1 LRSFGVSVGAS
12 PRESLRQFGELAA
25 DIESCGFDAIW
36 VVDFQLGLK
45 DVYAALAIA
54 ALNTHRIMLGTGVTN
69 LITRHP
75 TVTANAITA
84 IAELS
89 DGRAVLGLG
98 AGATAVYAANQPRSS
113 IEDMSR
119 GVAMLRGLLSGN
131 ATEVS
136 GQKVT
141 LYTAHRHVPIYV
153 SASQPRMLK
162 LAAELADGVILMG
175 AADAD
180 FCRWQLE
187 HIYHG
192 LEAAHRDRKDFVV
205 DLIVTMSVD
214 ADEQQA
220 VRDVRAWATSQA
232 KGLSRWKIRPP
243 GWDAYTAEFTR
254 ASAAYKLEEHLS
266 LHASHNDVVS
276 DEFVRRIAIA
286 GPADRCLVRVKELAR
301 LDIDRMSFAL
311 LSGGRRR
318 RLEQLDRDILP
329 HLGVA
334 RPGRPTARAEP

>member
-1 LRSFGVSVGAS
+1 MKSFGISMGAS
-12 PRESLRQFGELAA
+12 PRESLRQFGQMVAE
-25 DIESCGFDAIW
+25 IESYGFDAVW

-45 DVYAALAIA
+45 DVYAALTMA
-54 ALNTHRIMLGTGVTN
+54 ALNTQRIILGTGVTN
-69 LITRHP
+69 LTTRHP

-89 DGRAVLGLG
+89 HGRSALGLG
-98 AGATAVYAANQPRSS
+98 AGATAVYAANRPRSS
-113 IEDMSR
+113 IEEMSR
-119 GVAMLRGLLSGN
+119 GVAMLRGLLSGKE
-131 ATEVS
+131 TEVD

-141 LYTAHRHVPIYV
+141 LYTAQRHVPIYV

-180 FCRWQLE
+180 FCKWQLDY
-187 HIYHG
+187 IYQG
-192 LEAAHRDRKDFVV
+192 LDAAHRNRKDFVI

-214 ADEQQA
+214 ADEQKA
-220 VRDVRAWATSQA
+220 LRDVRAWATSQA
-232 KGLSRWKIRPP
+232 KGLSRWKVRPP
-243 GWDAYTAEFTR
+243 GWDRYTDEFTR
-254 ASAAYKLEEHLS
+254 ANAAYKLEEHLS

-286 GPADRCLVRVKELAR
+286 GPTERCLARLKELAQ

-311 LSGGRRR
+311 LSGGRSR
-318 RLEQLDRDILP
+318 RLQQLDEEILP
-329 HLGVA
+329 HLGVE
-334 RPGRPTARAEP
+334 RPGRQPARA